1 MSVVQEGVTDERFKG
16 WNQRNSRGHVMKNL
30 TSHTNEFRYWMQ
42 WEWETQTN
50 FLDFFCS
57 LGNTLG
63 ATLHFQILSLVLAH
77 SLLHVKTSHSKTNPS
92 HCPPLLPPILLQH
105 LSHWLFCLPALLAFM
120 GSCDDTGPT
129 LIPPWWS
136 PYFKVSWLASA
147 PAEPTFMFDWITR
160 GQEILGDIFRIPP
173 TWAGAGMMKAE
184 LSVLWMVGQCG
195 ESDALENPAFQE
207 H

>member
-16 WNQRNSRGHVMKNL
+16 WNQRDSRGHVMKNL
-30 TSHTNEFRYWMQ
+30 TSHTNEFSYWMK

-50 FLDFFCS
+50 FLDFSGCS

-63 ATLHFQILSLVLAH
+63 ATLNFQIFSLVLAN
-77 SLLHVKTSHSKTNPS
+77 SLLHVKTSHGKTNPS
-92 HCPPLLPPILLQH
+92 HCPPLLPPILQH
-105 LSHWLFCLPALLAFM
+105 LSHWLFCFPALLAFM

-147 PAEPTFMFDWITR
+147 PAKQQNLHSCLTE
-160 GQEILGDIFRIPP
+160 
-173 TWAGAGMMKAE
+173 
-184 LSVLWMVGQCG
+184 
-195 ESDALENPAFQE
+195 
-207 H
+207 